1 MTNANRF
8 NRLRQWLQLRAQKE
22 RENLRL
28 FVLGA
33 AIFFAGMG
41 LIVLAQKWF
50 LPSLQQELVSL
61 LGLTLAVGG
70 GVCATLGYIALS
82 VLRILTLGRRDD

>member
-1 MTNANRF
+1 MSVKESVVRV
-8 NRLRQWLQLRAQKE
+8 RQWLVERAGKD

-28 FVLGA
+28 FVTGA
-33 AIFFAGMG
+33 ALFFAGMG
-41 LIVLAQKWF
+41 LIVMAQKWL

-61 LGLTLAVGG
+61 LGLALAIAG

-82 VLRILTLGRRDD
+82 VLRIMTLGQRDD

>member
-82 VLRILTLGRRDD
+82 VLRILTVGRRDD

>member
-1 MTNANRF
+1 MSHSSRLT
-8 NRLRQWLQLRAQKE
+8 RLRQWLQLRAQKE

-61 LGLTLAVGG
+61 LGLVLAVGG

-82 VLRILTLGRRDD
+82 VLRILTVGRRDD

>member
-1 MTNANRF
+1 MSHSSRPA
-8 NRLRQWLQLRAQKE
+8 RLRQWLLQRAEKE

-61 LGLTLAVGG
+61 LGLVLAVGG
-70 GVCATLGYIALS
+70 GVCAALGYIALS
-82 VLRILTLGRRDD
+82 VLRILTVGRRDD